1 MKYTLLIVVF
11 FLVGCIGFDY
21 DHRISFMS
29 SKDLRFT
36 ELPVDVQ
43 NCLLKY
49 ASDPDLY
56 IPHLLVVNNADS
68 TRFRLEVKK
77 IGPWI
82 DYMKVIDSQKNI
94 AYRIERTIPF
104 PYIIYK
110 DKLYLADEYNFMT
123 LYLKETTYSQYELK

>member
-29 SKDLRFT
+29 SKDLRFK

-49 ASDPDLY
+49 ASDPDPD
-56 IPHLLVVNNADS
+56 IPDLLVVNKADS
-68 TRFRLEVKK
+68 TRFRYEVKET
-77 IGPWI
+77 GPWI
-82 DYMKVIDSQKNI
+82 DYLKIIDSKKNI
-94 AYRIERTIPF
+94 VYRIERGTPH

-110 DKLYLADEYNFMT
+110 DKLYLADEYNFVT
-123 LYLKETTYSQYELK
+123 LYLKEATYSEYELK